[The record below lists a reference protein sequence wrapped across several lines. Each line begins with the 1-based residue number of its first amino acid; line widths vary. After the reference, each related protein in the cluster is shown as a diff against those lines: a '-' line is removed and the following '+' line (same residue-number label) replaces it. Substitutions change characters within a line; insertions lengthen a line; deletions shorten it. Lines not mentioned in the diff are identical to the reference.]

1 MIHLINK
8 IIGSTINNLVGSLF
22 FLSIALF
29 YTLTVLQLPIPDIF
43 HMFGILVLFTL
54 GLNAVL
60 FTDHPVQA

>member
-43 HMFGILVLFTL
+43 HMFGIVILFAL

-60 FTDHPVQA
+60 CTDHPVQA